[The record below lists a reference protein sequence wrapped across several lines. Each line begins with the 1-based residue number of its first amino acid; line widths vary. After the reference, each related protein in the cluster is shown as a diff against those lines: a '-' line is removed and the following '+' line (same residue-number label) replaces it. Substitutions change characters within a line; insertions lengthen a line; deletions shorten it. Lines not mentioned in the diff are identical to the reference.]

1 MIVVAEIKAKLG
13 QAAAMEKALE
23 EMVAKVD
30 KEAGTLVYTLH
41 RSQKDPSVFMFYE
54 KYADMEAF
62 ALHGKTP
69 YFKELMK
76 TTAPMMDGAPQIDT
90 YDEVVGLKR

>member
-1 MIVVAEIKAKLG
+1 MIVVAKIKAKSG
-13 QAAAMEKALE
+13 QAAEMEKTLQ
-23 EMVAKVD
+23 EMVAKVG

-41 RSQKDPSVFMFYE
+41 RSQKDPSIFMFYE
-54 KYADMEAF
+54 KYTDMDAF
-62 ALHGKTP
+62 AFHGSTP